1 MISNK
6 QKKILAFQYSRY
18 EDALSKALRKEA
30 ERMQNGELSE

>member
-18 EDALSKALRKEA
+18 EDALSKALRKEM
-30 ERMQNGELSE
+30 EMRNNGEL